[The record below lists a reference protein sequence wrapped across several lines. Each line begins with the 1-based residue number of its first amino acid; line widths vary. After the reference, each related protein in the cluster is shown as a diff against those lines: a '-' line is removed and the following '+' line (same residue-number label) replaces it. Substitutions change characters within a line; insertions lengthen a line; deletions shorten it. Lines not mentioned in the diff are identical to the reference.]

1 MGFQFEWW
9 HIKVRE
15 ATGLITYEVKAK
27 NKDNAIKQIKKMAQE
42 HEEFIRKVRPDF
54 KIEIFWDTLTLDRKG
69 FQRLY

>member
-9 HIKVRE
+9 NINVRE
-15 ATGLITYEVKAK
+15 ATGLITWEVKAK
-27 NKDNAIKQIKKMAQE
+27 NKENAINQIKKMAQE